1 VTGNPYPGLRTFE
14 KDDAHLFFG
23 REKQVQELVALLAR
37 HRFLA
42 VVGVSGSGKSSPVK
56 AGLPPALHLG
66 AMGEEF
72 LD

>member
-1 VTGNPYPGLRTFE
+1 
-14 KDDAHLFFG
+14 
-23 REKQVQELVALLAR
+23 LVALLAR